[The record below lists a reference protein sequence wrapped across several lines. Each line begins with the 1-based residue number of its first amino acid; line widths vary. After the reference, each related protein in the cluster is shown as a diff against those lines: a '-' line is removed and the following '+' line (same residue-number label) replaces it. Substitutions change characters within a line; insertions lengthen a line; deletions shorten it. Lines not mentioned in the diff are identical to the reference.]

1 MDRIFVWLMRLI
13 LSLAVIGAVFF
24 SFGWYVLS
32 RSLPDYTKTVQFE
45 QLIAP
50 VEIVRDTANVPHI
63 FGKND
68 HAAPHGAGAAV
79 GAFWRGHSVY
89 RHDDAPVGDL

>member
-1 MDRIFVWLMRLI
+1 M
-13 LSLAVIGAVFF
+13 A
-24 SFGWYVLS
+24 
-32 RSLPDYTKTVQFE
+32 
-45 QLIAP
+45 
-50 VEIVRDTANVPHI
+50 
-63 FGKND
+63 ND